1 MNYHDRPEVSATML
15 KSMTKGWRH
24 FEAEH
29 ITRTARRAETPA
41 LMLGTA
47 IHAAL
52 LEPVV
57 FARDYVTCP
66 PECSDRRTKAYK
78 EWAEENDGKTIL
90 SFSDRCVIERA
101 VDACLR
107 NVSIQRLLMASGQ
120 IEREFFWRDSETE
133 IDCRAK
139 IDKALPSVLVDV
151 KTTDDASPQSF
162 AKAIG
167 TFRYDLQAAHYLE
180 ATGADTFI
188 FLVVEKTEPFRAR
201 LYELCQADLIDAREM
216 RRELLIQYRGRL
228 ETGDWSEPN
237 ETEIQ
242 TLFLPS
248 YLK

>member
-29 ITRTARRAETPA
+29 VNKTAKRPESPA

-52 LEPVV
+52 LEPMV
-57 FARDYVTCP
+57 FNRDYVTCP
-66 PECSDRRTKAYK
+66 KECSDRRTSVFKR
-78 EWAEENDGKTIL
+78 WAEAHEGKIIL
-90 SFSDRCVIERA
+90 SYSDRCLIERI
-101 VDACLR
+101 VDACHE
-107 NVSIQRLLMASGQ
+107 NDSIQRLLMASGQ
-120 IEREFFWRDSETE
+120 IEREFFWQDAETE

-139 IDKALPSVLVDV
+139 IDKAMPSVVVDL
-151 KTTDDASPQSF
+151 KTTDDASPQAF
-162 AKAIG
+162 ARTIG
-167 TFRYDLQAAHYLE
+167 TFRYDLQAVHYLE

-188 FLVVEKTEPFRAR
+188 FLAVEKTEPFRAR
-201 LYELCQADLIDAREM
+201 LYELCQADLSDAREM
-216 RRELLIQYRGRL
+216 RRELLIQYRSRL
-228 ETGDWSEPN
+228 EANDWSEPN